1 MRILIVEDNQMARLM
16 MVRSLQKWGY
26 DTLSAENIS
35 SAITLI
41 KEDKIQFVITDWLMP
56 GGNGTLL
63 CEQIRALNLPFYTYI
78 ILVTALNDPQ
88 STVQG
93 MEAGAD
99 DFISKP
105 VQLDELH
112 VRIKAGLRVLN
123 LEKKLQE
130 INARLSETSHKL
142 LAANKIIERDLA
154 MAAVMQRKLLPGK
167 VSTVEGI
174 AIDWLFKPST
184 HLSGDIFN
192 FFPIDAHHVGF
203 YILDV
208 AGHGIASAMHS
219 FTLSRI
225 LSPETRY
232 DNPLSTDLLSVP
244 DRRIAKVA
252 ASASAVVTHLNNQ
265 FQTDEGNILY
275 FTIIYGVIDTQNG
288 TIDLCQ
294 AGHPHSLYLKQGNPA
309 VFIANSNLPVG
320 VIPDTSYESVPL
332 KYASGDRLFLYS
344 DGITECE
351 APTGEMFGSERLRLF
366 AEETRHLEISDVIH
380 QLDQRIKAWHGA
392 SDFDDDIS
400 LLILA
405 F

>member
-26 DTLSAENIS
+26 DVLSVDNIS

-41 KEDKIQFVITDWLMP
+41 KEDNIKFVITDWIMP
-56 GGNGTLL
+56 GGNGTEL
-63 CEQIRALNLPFYTYI
+63 CEQIRALKLPHYTYI
-78 ILVTALNDPQ
+78 ILVTALNDTS

-99 DFISKP
+99 DFIRKP
-105 VQLDELH
+105 VELDELH
-112 VRIKAGLRVLN
+112 ARIKAGERILN
-123 LEKKLQE
+123 LEKKLRE
-130 INARLSETSHKL
+130 INTRLFETSHKL

-154 MAAVMQRKLLPGK
+154 MAAVMQRSLLPGK
-167 VSTVEGI
+167 ASTFQGI
-174 AIDWLFKPST
+174 VIDWLFNPST

-192 FFPIDAHHVGF
+192 FFPLDEHHVGF

-225 LSPETRY
+225 LSPDTRY
-232 DNPLSTDLLSVP
+232 NNLLSTNSLGVP
-244 DRRIAKVA
+244 DHRIDKMA
-252 ASASAVVTHLNNQ
+252 ASAVVTQLNNQ
-265 FQTDEGNILY
+265 FQTNADNILY

-294 AGHPHSLYLKQGNPA
+294 AGHPSSLYLKQDNPA

-320 VIPDTSYESVPL
+320 VIPDTRYESVPL

-351 APTGEMFGSERLRLF
+351 DPTGEMFGSERLRLF
-366 AEETRHLEISDVIH
+366 VEETRHLEISDVIH
-380 QLDQRIKAWHGA
+380 QLDQRIEAWHGS
-392 SDFDDDIS
+392 SDFNDDIS
-400 LLILA
+400 LLVLA

>member
-1 MRILIVEDNQMARLM
+1 MRILIVEDNQLARLM

-26 DTLSAENIS
+26 DVLSVDNIN

-41 KEDKIQFVITDWLMP
+41 IDDKIQFVITDWLMP
-56 GGNGTLL
+56 GGNGTEL

-78 ILVTALNDPQ
+78 ILVTALVDTE

-99 DFISKP
+99 DFIRKP

-112 VRIKAGLRVLN
+112 ARIKAGERILN

-130 INARLSETSHKL
+130 IN
-142 LAANKIIERDLA
+142 KIIKHDLA
-154 MAAVMQRKLLPGK
+154 MAAAMQRSLLPGK
-167 VSTVEGI
+167 ASTVQGI
-174 AIDWLFKPST
+174 VIDWLFLPST
-184 HLSGDIFN
+184 QLSGDIFN
-192 FFPIDAHHVGF
+192 FFPLDEHHIGF

-208 AGHGIASAMHS
+208 AGHGIASAMQS

-225 LSPETRY
+225 LSPDTCY
-232 DNPLSTDLLSVP
+232 SNQLSNNSLSVS
-244 DRRIAKVA
+244 DHRIAKMT
-252 ASASAVVTHLNNQ
+252 ASSVVTNLNKQ
-265 FQTDEGNILY
+265 FQTDADNILY
-275 FTIIYGVIDTQNG
+275 FTITYGVIDTQDN

-294 AGHPHSLYLKQGNPA
+294 AGHPHSLHLKQGNPA

-320 VIPDTSYESVPL
+320 VMPDASYGSVPL
-332 KYASGDRLFLYS
+332 KYDSGDRLFLYS

-351 APTGEMFGSERLRLF
+351 TPAGEMFGSERLRLF
-366 AEETRHLEISDVIH
+366 VEETRHLEMSKVVH
-380 QLDQRIKAWHGA
+380 QLDQRISDWHGA
-392 SDFDDDIS
+392 NDFDDDIS
-400 LLILA
+400 LLILE